1 LRADRRGGTFAC
13 VSYVVTPLLDETD
26 TRQRARQHIL
36 ILAGLV
42 DMFIGVALAVGIVT
56 YNPLV
61 RIAGVAVV
69 AGGVA
74 VVLLASRVR
83 QRWEVE
89 YRGHT
94 IRFENDPIFGEKLF
108 IDDHLVARG
117 GLGFSKRLEGDIPSG
132 PAGHRIVALSEA
144 RLASFRCRIEA
155 HAPRPGKAAQGAP

>member
-1 LRADRRGGTFAC
+1 M
-13 VSYVVTPLLDETD
+13 SYVVTPLLDETD

-42 DMFIGVALAVGIVT
+42 DMFLGVALAVGMVT

-61 RIAGVAVV
+61 RIAGLAIV
-69 AGGVA
+69 AGGVG

-89 YRGHT
+89 HEGHT

-117 GLGFSKRLEGDIPSG
+117 GLGFSKRLEGDIPSR
-132 PAGHRIVALSEA
+132 PAGDRIVALSEA

-155 HAPRPGKAAQGAP
+155 HAPRAKAADRGGR